1 MSKIAK
7 NGTPAILIMIFLFS
21 SILLLQQGVLALQP
35 NQTSSKNI
43 TARVAPQGTTLE
55 VSNKTSAISNATLAT
70 PAQTQTSPSTTQPP
84 SSSNGGA
91 PMSSGSGSGTPNMT
105 GFTNAAN
112 LTLKDKIFPIKYNI
126 TGGKLVGLLPDKDK
140 TTVVAVLSPGGSG
153 EKNMIFTIEL
163 PRNVI
168 DSKGQGNT
176 DTKFVVK
183 IDNKGVEYKDL
194 ADNLNARILGI
205 DFSKGDRVVEITG
218 TQMTP

>member
-1 MSKIAK
+1 MSKRA
-7 NGTPAILIMIFLFS
+7 NGIPAILIMIFLFS
-21 SILLLQQGVLALQP
+21 SIILLQQGVLGQQT

-55 VSNKTSAISNATLAT
+55 VSNKTSTVPNAILAT
-70 PAQTQTSPSTTQPP
+70 PAQTQTTPSTQPP

-91 PMSSGSGSGTPNMT
+91 PMSSGTPNMT

-140 TTVVAVLSPGGSG
+140 TTLVAVLSPGGSG

-183 IDNKGVEYKDL
+183 IDNKGVDYKEV
-194 ADNLNARILGI
+194 ANNLNARILGI

>member
-1 MSKIAK
+1 MSKRA
-7 NGTPAILIMIFLFS
+7 NGIPAILIMIFLFS
-21 SILLLQQGVLALQP
+21 SIILLQQGVLALQP

-55 VSNKTSAISNATLAT
+55 VSNKTSTVPNAASIT
-70 PAQTQTSPSTTQPP
+70 PAQTQTTPSTQSPS
-84 SSSNGGA
+84 SNAGA
-91 PMSSGSGSGTPNMT
+91 PTSSGSPNMT

-176 DTKFVVK
+176 DIKFVVK
-183 IDNKGVEYKDL
+183 IDNKGVDYKEV
-194 ADNLNARILGI
+194 ANNLNARILGI

>member
-1 MSKIAK
+1 MSKRA
-7 NGTPAILIMIFLFS
+7 NGIPAILIMIFLFS
-21 SILLLQQGVLALQP
+21 SILLLQQGVLGQQP

-55 VSNKTSAISNATLAT
+55 VSNKTSTVPNAILAT
-70 PAQTQTSPSTTQPP
+70 PAQTQTTPSTQPP

-91 PMSSGSGSGTPNMT
+91 PMSSGSGSPNMT

-176 DTKFVVK
+176 DIKFVVK
-183 IDNKGVEYKDL
+183 IDNKGVDYKEL
-194 ADNLNARILGI
+194 ANNLNARILGI

>member
-1 MSKIAK
+1 MSKRA
-7 NGTPAILIMIFLFS
+7 NGIPAILIMIFLFS
-21 SILLLQQGVLALQP
+21 SIILLQQGVLALQP

-55 VSNKTSAISNATLAT
+55 VSNKTSAVPNATLAT
-70 PAQTQTSPSTTQPP
+70 PVQTQTTPSTQPP

-91 PMSSGSGSGTPNMT
+91 PMSSGSGSPNMT

-126 TGGKLVGLLPDKDK
+126 TGGKLIGLLPDKDK

-153 EKNMIFTIEL
+153 KMVLTIEL

-176 DTKFVVK
+176 DIKFVVK
-183 IDNKGVEYKDL
+183 IDNKGVDYKEV
-194 ADNLNARILGI
+194 ANNLNARILGI

>member
-1 MSKIAK
+1 MSKRTKCSIP
-7 NGTPAILIMIFLFS
+7 GILIMIFLFT
-21 SILLLQQGVLALQP
+21 SIAVLHQGVLGLQP

-43 TARVAPQGTTLE
+43 TSQATPQGTSLG
-55 VSNKTSAISNATLAT
+55 SNKTSTVPNATLAT
-70 PAQTQTSPSTTQPP
+70 PAQTQTTPSTQPP

-91 PMSSGSGSGTPNMT
+91 PMSSGTPNMT

-183 IDNKGVEYKDL
+183 IDNKGVDYKEV
-194 ADNLNARILGI
+194 ANNLNARILGI

>member
-1 MSKIAK
+1 MTKRA
-7 NGTPAILIMIFLFS
+7 NGIPAILIMIFLFS
-21 SILLLQQGVLALQP
+21 SIILLQQGVLGQQP

-43 TARVAPQGTTLE
+43 TSQATPQRTSLGI
-55 VSNKTSAISNATLAT
+55 NKTSPGPNATLAT
-70 PAQTQTSPSTTQPP
+70 PAQTQSTPSTQPP

-91 PMSSGSGSGTPNMT
+91 PMSSGSGSPNMT

-153 EKNMIFTIEL
+153 EKSMIFTIEL

-194 ADNLNARILGI
+194 ANNLNARILGI